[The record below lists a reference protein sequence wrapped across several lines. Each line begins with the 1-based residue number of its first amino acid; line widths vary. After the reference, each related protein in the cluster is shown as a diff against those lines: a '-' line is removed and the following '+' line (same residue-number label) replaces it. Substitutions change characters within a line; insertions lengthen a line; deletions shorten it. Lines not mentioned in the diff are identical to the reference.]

1 MRSNTRFAHKMIV
14 TLAGIGASSYA
25 LSGCSA
31 NVRDTVIT
39 GLGDASN
46 SLVTTFI
53 SAFFQHLLERND
65 QQDAIQTVLAD
76 SANAMI
82 FS

>member
-1 MRSNTRFAHKMIV
+1 MRSNTHVARKWIV

-65 QQDAIQTVLAD
+65 QQDAVQTVFVD
-76 SANAMI
+76 TPDGMI